1 MGCSISKPNE
11 YIDLDMKILIIEDEK
26 NLLDV
31 LKIKLSDA
39 GYEVETAL
47 DGISGLEKAKTV
59 SPDLILLDLLLP
71 KLDGM
76 SLLRELKKEEKMEK
90 IPVVVLTNFFNQK
103 LYDTMIEAGAAGYL
117 IKSDYK
123 IEDIVAKVKGIL
135 SK

>member
-1 MGCSISKPNE
+1 
-11 YIDLDMKILIIEDEK
+11 MKILIIEDEK

-31 LKIKLSDA
+31 LKIKLADA

-76 SLLRELKKEEKMEK
+76 SLLRELKKEEKVANV
-90 IPVVVLTNFFNQK
+90 PVIILTNFFSQK
-103 LYDTMIEAGAAGYL
+103 LYDIMIEAGAAGYL

-123 IEDIVAKVKGIL
+123 IEDIVAKVKSFL
-135 SK
+135 

>member
-1 MGCSISKPNE
+1 
-11 YIDLDMKILIIEDEK
+11 MKILIIEDEK

-76 SLLRELKKEEKMEK
+76 SLLRELKKEEKIQK